1 MRHSRIWCDVVG
13 QLSFR
18 INLRPQFSG
27 PHIAWKMKAAGTS
40 AVFLTIYQ
48 TTRPH
53 IVITNCE
60 HGGLLCEDGACKMK
74 SVRVTLLFI
83 LRRHQYHTMA
93 VCYTNGEMER
103 HWKKAVIA

>member
-1 MRHSRIWCDVVG
+1 MRHSGIWCDVVW
-13 QLSFR
+13 QLSLR

-53 IVITNCE
+53 IAITNCE
-60 HGGLLCEDGACKMK
+60 HAGLLCEDGACC
-74 SVRVTLLFI
+74 LFYGDASI
-83 LRRHQYHTMA
+83 TRWLYDIQT
-93 VCYTNGEMER
+93 VK
-103 HWKKAVIA
+103 WKGTGRKLS

>member
-1 MRHSRIWCDVVG
+1 MRHSGIWCDVVW

-18 INLRPQFSG
+18 INRRPQFSG

-60 HGGLLCEDGACKMK
+60 HAGLLCEDDASKMK
-74 SVRVTLLFI
+74 SVTVTFMFI
-83 LRRHQYHTMA
+83 LRRSQYHSRA
-93 VCYTNGEMER
+93 V
-103 HWKKAVIA
+103 

>member
-1 MRHSRIWCDVVG
+1 MRHSGIWYDVVW
-13 QLSFR
+13 QLSLR

-60 HGGLLCEDGACKMK
+60 HAGLLCEDGACKMK
-74 SVRVTLLFI
+74 LLCCLFYDDASI
-83 LRRHQYHTMA
+83 TRRLYDIQM
-93 VCYTNGEMER
+93 VK
-103 HWKKAVIA
+103 WKGTGRKLS